1 MWTMKKGKYQP
12 DHVIQDQVQKIA
24 DKFGLSLVMLF
35 GSFANVTNTKESDVD
50 IAYVKTDKL
59 ATAQEIELALEFENL
74 FKVER
79 ADIVYI
85 PDMSPI
91 FMYMTLNDGI
101 VLFAQSETIFPSFYS
116 YSIQRLYDNM
126 SLYKMRLDHLCKKH
140 QIT

>member
-116 YSIQRLYDNM
+116 YSIKRLYDNM
-126 SLYKMRLDHLCKKH
+126 SLYQMRLDHLCKKH
-140 QIT
+140 QIA